1 MPSLRSL
8 IDPAGR
14 SLTFHVNRLKA
25 RLDELRERL
34 RETAARLLGETV
46 AGVVEQTV
54 RNLLTMPVTTAPPPV
69 YRPRDYRAPPGWA
82 DPDSADYL
90 YDPHDPHGIYRR
102 EEFEE
107 REPEPEPAAEP
118 AESPRVSRW
127 RQALAIGLRAAAW
140 WLQRWTGGSSLG
152 VALGLG
158 ITATAVVLAGGPAT
172 VAGAG
177 LLASALGLT
186 GLVTV
191 IHSGMAAF
199 AVPPIP

>member
-14 SLTFHVNRLKA
+14 SLDYHVSRLKA
-25 RLDELRERL
+25 RLDEMRERI

-46 AGVVEQTV
+46 ANVVEQTV
-54 RNLLTMPVTTAPPPV
+54 RNLLTMPVTTERPPV
-69 YRPRDYRAPPGWA
+69 YRSRDYRAPPSWA
-82 DPDSADYL
+82 DPDSPDYL

-102 EEFEE
+102 DELD
-107 REPEPEPAAEP
+107 EPEPEPEP
-118 AESPRVSRW
+118 ETEPEESPRVSRW

-172 VAGAG
+172 MAGAG

-186 GLVTV
+186 GLVAI
-191 IHSGMAAF
+191 IHSGMAAL
-199 AVPPIP
+199 AVPPIT